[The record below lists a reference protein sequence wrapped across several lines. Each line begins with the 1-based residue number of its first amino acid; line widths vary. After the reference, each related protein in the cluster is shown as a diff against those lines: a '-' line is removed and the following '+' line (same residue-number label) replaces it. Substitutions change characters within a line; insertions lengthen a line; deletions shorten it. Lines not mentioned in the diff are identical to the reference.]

1 MILTNG
7 ATPIKWEIQVG
18 GNGLKN
24 YIGKVIA
31 RVDFGI
37 HKYVVWT
44 AFSNN
49 GVHFDCE
56 YGHYVNDYDEALDA
70 YDNKID
76 LATTYEGRD
85 EFATELRIAL
95 NDCGVLL
102 TE

>member
-24 YIGKVIA
+24 FVGKVIA
-31 RVDFGI
+31 RCDFGN

-44 AFSNN
+44 TYSTN
-49 GVHFDCE
+49 GFHFDCE
-56 YGHYVNDYDEALDA
+56 HGHYVNDYDEALRV

-76 LATTYEGRD
+76 LATSYEGRD
-85 EFATELRIAL
+85 ELATELRIAI